1 MKVVL
6 LSTNDITGGAA
17 IVTLRLTRALRR
29 AGMDA
34 TMVAAR
40 RGADNPEVVGAGS
53 RRRFMLASYGE
64 RLRIF
69 LANGLDRAG
78 LFTVDIGRAGLPLHR
93 HPQVREAD
101 VVVVAWVNQGMLSLR
116 ELERIAAEKPVVVV
130 MHDMW
135 WLTGV
140 CHHAGECV
148 RFRQGCGR
156 CPMLGRGARDSD
168 LSASTWRLKKRVYAN
183 PDIHFVAVSTWLRD
197 RCLESPLMEGKEVE
211 VIPNPF
217 PVEEF
222 ADGPR
227 LSAEEL
233 GLPSLTPGRTVMA
246 MGAARLDDPIKCFPL
261 AIDTLNILADKHPK
275 TQPYAIFFGA
285 LRDPSVLERLN
296 VPYTWLGP
304 LSDPRAIRAV
314 YHTADTVL
322 STSSYETLPTT
333 LIEGQAAGC
342 FPVSFNRGGQADI
355 IADGL
360 TGALAQWPDT
370 SALASGITLG
380 HNLRHSDPS
389 LQARLLAS
397 AARFAAPA
405 IAARYTAL
413 FRRLLTVR

>member
-1 MKVVL
+1 MKVAL

-29 AGMDA
+29 AGVDA

-40 RGADNPEVVGAGS
+40 RAADNPEVAAAGS
-53 RRRFMLASYGE
+53 HRRFMLASYGE

-69 LANGLDRAG
+69 LANCLDRAG
-78 LFTVDIGRAGLPLHR
+78 LFTVDIGRSGLPLHL

-101 VVVVAWVNQGMLSLR
+101 VVVVAWINQGMLSLR

-135 WLTGV
+135 WLTGI
-140 CHHAGECV
+140 CHHAGECD
-148 RFRQGCGR
+148 RFRRGCGR
-156 CPMLGRGARDSD
+156 CPMLGRGARSAD
-168 LSASTWRLKKRVYAN
+168 LSASTWRLKKKVYAN

-222 ADGPR
+222 AGGPR
-227 LSAEEL
+227 LTPEEL
-233 GLPSLTPGRTVMA
+233 GLPAFSPGRTVVA

-261 AIDTLNILADKHPK
+261 AIDTLNILAAEHPE

-285 LRDPSVLERLN
+285 LRDPLALERLK

-314 YHTADTVL
+314 YHAADTVL

-355 IADGL
+355 VADGL
-360 TGALAQWPDT
+360 TGALAPWPDT
-370 SALASGITLG
+370 AALASGIALG
-380 HNLRHSDPS
+380 HSLRHTDPA
-389 LQARLLAS
+389 LPGRLLDSAS
-397 AARFAAPA
+397 RFAAPA
-405 IAARYTAL
+405 IAARYLDL
-413 FRRLLTVR
+413 FRRLLA